1 MKKVKTAI
9 VYYKYY
15 SHGNICTVEISTAI
29 CRGFPSTKIIGMK
42 PKQARVIIEKINI
55 ALKSA
60 GYKLPQE
67 KTRIYLK
74 YYKGNNSDQ
83 LIPSNLSLELPI
95 AISILLCS
103 NQIYFVSESKVI
115 NDNITDSIPK
125 VDLNN
130 NSLATNSYS
139 VFAGGDLSFDSSISG
154 YTEILPYIKFFDK
167 KRRIVLTR
175 SRKPEITKSTHNIF
189 VVLPD
194 KCRELV
200 LYLQNQGYEI
210 KNNSNLR
217 FIFIDSLTNLQQSI
231 NLFLNKEV
239 ANRDPLFHSNTLLV
253 DENKSVQKI
262 SYNIDKK
269 FNPCKSEKTVLK
281 KTLSNTETKSKSES
295 RLQLPTKITIPTD
308 KISYLSKPQNNY
320 ISKENLT
327 TLNYLVGQESA
338 KRACIISAGGGHH
351 ILFIGPI
358 GSSKTLLAHSI
369 SEITPSLSLYEI
381 LDMARYHRVKIE
393 EIEQYL
399 QKIDTAN
406 KNLRNVR
413 IFELSRPIIE
423 IMHNTTIPGLLGN
436 KNNPGLL
443 AKSDKG
449 FLLLDEIS
457 EISSSV
463 LNSLKSS
470 LDYRQIKVGANEI
483 IPTRYTLIAT
493 SNTCPCGKDA
503 KDCKCRLGEKINYI
517 KKIPESLIN
526 RIDLLSRVSVTDFSS
541 VSSAQNSLSGH
552 INNVKDS
559 IDYRNIVKK
568 VREIQNRRYINE
580 NFRTNAEITLDK
592 INTYCEC
599 TSSATKILHTSI
611 EKLGL
616 NGRDYIKILKI
627 ARTIADLESKE
638 IITEENIYE
647 ALSYRTTSLRTEV
660 SF

>member
-1 MKKVKTAI
+1 MKKVKTTI

-15 SHGNICTVEISTAI
+15 SNGNISTVEISTAI

-139 VFAGGDLSFDSSISG
+139 VLAGGDLSFDSSISG

-167 KRRIVLTR
+167 KRRIVLTK

-194 KCRELV
+194 KCRKLV
-200 LYLQNQGYEI
+200 LYLQDQGYEI
-210 KNNSNLR
+210 KNNCNLR
-217 FIFIDSLTNLQQSI
+217 FIFIGSLANLQQSI
-231 NLFLNKEV
+231 NLILNKEE
-239 ANRDPLFHSNTLLV
+239 ANRDSLFHSNPLLV
-253 DENKSVQKI
+253 NENNSGQAKPYRI
-262 SYNIDKK
+262 
-269 FNPCKSEKTVLK
+269 EKTV
-281 KTLSNTETKSKSES
+281 SNAETKSKSES

-308 KISYLSKPQNNY
+308 KMSYLSKPQNNY

-406 KNLRNVR
+406 KNLQNAR

-443 AKSDKG
+443 AKADKG

-470 LDYRQIKVGANEI
+470 LDYRQIKVGANDI

-503 KDCKCRLGEKINYI
+503 KDCKCKLGEKINYI

-526 RIDLLSRVSVTDFSS
+526 RIDLLSRVSVTDFSTI
-541 VSSAQNSLSGH
+541 SSAQNSLSGH

-559 IDYRNIVKK
+559 TDYRNIVKK
-568 VREIQNRRYINE
+568 VREIQNLRYHNE
-580 NFRTNAEITLDK
+580 DFSTNAEITLDK

-611 EKLGL
+611 DKLGL

-627 ARTIADLESKE
+627 ARTIADLDSKE